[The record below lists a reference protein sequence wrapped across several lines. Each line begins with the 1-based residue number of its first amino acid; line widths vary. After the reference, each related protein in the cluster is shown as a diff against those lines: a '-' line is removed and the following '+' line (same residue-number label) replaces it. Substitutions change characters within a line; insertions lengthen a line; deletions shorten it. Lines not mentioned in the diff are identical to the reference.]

1 MPKYYSFKV
10 YGYYLYFT
18 SHCII
23 EAMHVHASD
32 SKMTESGSAKFFVK
46 GNGDTVLENRGVL
59 TDREVNAIRGFIKEN
74 YLDMYAKWS
83 EKSERGFYEG

>member
-1 MPKYYSFKV
+1 MPKYYPFKV

-23 EAMHVHASD
+23 EAMYVHASD
-32 SKMTESGSAKFFVK
+32 GKLTETGSATFFVK
-46 GNGDTVLENRGVL
+46 GNGDTVLQNKGIL
-59 TDREVNAIRGFIKEN
+59 TDREVNAIRLFIKEN

-83 EKSERGFYEG
+83 EKSEQGFYEG

>member
-1 MPKYYSFKV
+1 MPKYYPFKV

-32 SKMTESGSAKFFVK
+32 SKLTETGSAKFFVK
-46 GNGDTVLENRGVL
+46 GNGDTVLQNKGIL
-59 TDREVNAIRGFIKEN
+59 TDREVNAIRLFIKEN

-83 EKSERGFYEG
+83 EKSEQGFYEG